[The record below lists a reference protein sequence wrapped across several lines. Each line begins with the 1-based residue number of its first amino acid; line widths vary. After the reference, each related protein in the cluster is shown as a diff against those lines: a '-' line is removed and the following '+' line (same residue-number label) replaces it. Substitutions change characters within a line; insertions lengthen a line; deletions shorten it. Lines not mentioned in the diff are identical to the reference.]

1 MQRQAAPLLLLAL
14 FWAALAAPA
23 HGWDMSMTSLAD
35 KLGDAIEVKGI
46 QQGSIQSKLPLVLN
60 VWPFVNATM
69 AGWAALNNGSSS
81 TPWLDAVE
89 KVGNHCEDF
98 PSQCGWS
105 VGYGSNADESGDVTL
120 DAMIMRGD
128 TMDAGAVA
136 YLKDVCNAI
145 SAARLVMEHTPHTI
159 LAGGAATQFAQQMG
173 LPLQTLNT
181 QRSTQAWQQRVAANC
196 TPNCRVDVEPANS
209 FSMAAIGTDGKM
221 AAGSTTNGW
230 FFKVPGRT
238 GDSSV
243 PGAAAYVDGE
253 VGACGCTGQGDINLR
268 FLMCYQAVE
277 FMRGGMDPKLA
288 AEAALRRIVR
298 RYSGAG
304 ATFGLFAVNAT
315 GYHGGAAFGWER
327 DNMTQWMA
335 GNPQAPEQLQQA
347 VFPWAY
353 AYQDAGTGGK
363 AVWVEVEDLSRIP
376 EPQQSGRR

>member
-1 MQRQAAPLLLLAL
+1 
-14 FWAALAAPA
+14 
-23 HGWDMSMTSLAD
+23 MSMTSLAD

-145 SAARLVMEHTPHTI
+145 SAARLVMEHTQHTI

-209 FSMAAIGTDGKM
+209 CGPYTPLPPSSNATDETPAGGIGGRRLLGASGPRPHHLVGSHDTVSMAAIGTDGKM

-230 FFKVPGRT
+230 
-238 GDSSV
+238 
-243 PGAAAYVDGE
+243 
-253 VGACGCTGQGDINLR
+253 
-268 FLMCYQAVE
+268 
-277 FMRGGMDPKLA
+277 
-288 AEAALRRIVR
+288 
-298 RYSGAG
+298 
-304 ATFGLFAVNAT
+304 
-315 GYHGGAAFGWER
+315 
-327 DNMTQWMA
+327 
-335 GNPQAPEQLQQA
+335 
-347 VFPWAY
+347 
-353 AYQDAGTGGK
+353 
-363 AVWVEVEDLSRIP
+363 
-376 EPQQSGRR
+376 